1 MSGLG
6 AVIMLGAGGNTPQE
20 QLVRDAQRANTRDLL
35 DLLRAQKVERIVLA
49 APQTDWLSDDRDL
62 IRADDLPN
70 APFHFGQRLA
80 ALIDAYR
87 YDPALYFGGGSTP
100 LLDSTLMETIVG
112 IVQQAAAPGSS
123 NLPDRL
129 ALTNNLY
136 SSDWIGFTR
145 TAHALPILADQRR
158 DNSIAWALRENGGY
172 ERRPLS
178 TLRPATGFD
187 IDTPTDL
194 ALLAQHPHILPNL
207 RAALNDVRLSSI
219 PIEAVLNLLRQDGK
233 TVALIGRVSPAAWS
247 ALNRVCR
254 VWTRVFAEERGMV
267 ASEREARGE
276 VRSMLLPLLETLG
289 IEGFFARLA
298 EMADAVLFD
307 TRVLFAARGIAPSA
321 ADRYASDLLWHWAI
335 EDEWLRAFTFAAA
348 TAPIPVVLGGHSLVS
363 GGLHAIAEILQRG

>member
-1 MSGLG
+1 MTGLG
-6 AVIMLGAGGNTPQE
+6 AVIMLGAGGSTPQE
-20 QLVRDAQRANTRDLL
+20 QLVRDAQRANVRDLL
-35 DLLRAQKVERIVLA
+35 HLLRANRVEQIVLA

-80 ALIDAYR
+80 ALISAYR

-112 IVQQAAAPGSS
+112 IVTQAASGSS

-129 ALTNNLY
+129 ALTNNLH
-136 SSDWIGFTR
+136 SSDWIGFTQVAR
-145 TAHALPILADQRR
+145 ALPIVADQRR

-172 ERRPLS
+172 EVRALS
-178 TLRPATGFD
+178 ALRPATGFD

-194 ALLAQHPHILPNL
+194 ALLAQHPDIMPNL
-207 RAALNDVRLSSI
+207 RAVLDDVRLTSI
-219 PIEAVLNLLRQDGK
+219 PIEAVLDVLRQNGK
-233 TVALIGRVSPAAWS
+233 TVALIGRVSPMAWS
-247 ALNRVCR
+247 ALNRVCQ
-254 VWTRVFAEERGMV
+254 VWTRVIAEERGMV

-276 VRSMLLPLLETLG
+276 VRSLLLPMLEGLG
-289 IEGFFARLA
+289 MEGFFAQLA
-298 EMADAVLFD
+298 ELADAVLFD
-307 TRVLFAARGIAPSA
+307 TRVLFAARGMTPSA

-363 GGLHAIAEILQRG
+363 GGLHALVEILQRT

>member
-1 MSGLG
+1 MTGLG
-6 AVIMLGAGGNTPQE
+6 AVIMLGAGGSTPQE
-20 QLVRDAQRANTRDLL
+20 QLVRDAQRANVRDLL
-35 DLLRAQKVERIVLA
+35 HLLRTNSVERIVLA

-80 ALIDAYR
+80 ALISAYR

-100 LLDSTLMETIVG
+100 LLDSALMETVVG
-112 IVQQAAAPGSS
+112 IVTQAATPGSS

-129 ALTNNLY
+129 ALTNNLH

-145 TAHALPILADQRR
+145 AAHALPILADQRR
-158 DNSIAWALRENGGY
+158 DNSIAWALRESGGY
-172 ERRPLS
+172 EVRALS

-194 ALLAQHPHILPNL
+194 ALLAQHPDILPNL
-207 RAALNDVRLSSI
+207 RAALDDVRLTSI
-219 PIEAVLNLLRQDGK
+219 PIEAVLNVLRQTGK
-233 TVALIGRVSPAAWS
+233 TVALIGRVSPSAWS
-247 ALNRVCR
+247 ALNRVCQ
-254 VWTRVFAEERGMV
+254 VWTRVIAEERGMV

-276 VRSMLLPLLETLG
+276 VRSMLLPMLETLG
-289 IEGFFARLA
+289 MEGFFAHLA

-307 TRVLFAARGIAPSA
+307 TRVLFAARGMAPSA

-363 GGLHAIAEILQRG
+363 GGLHALAEILQRT

>member
-1 MSGLG
+1 MTGLG
-6 AVIMLGAGGNTPQE
+6 AVIMLGAGGSTPQE
-20 QLVRDAQRANTRDLL
+20 QLVRDAQRANVRDLL
-35 DLLRAQKVERIVLA
+35 HLLRANRVEQIVLA

-80 ALIDAYR
+80 ALISAYR

-112 IVQQAAAPGSS
+112 IVTQAASGSS

-129 ALTNNLY
+129 ALTNNLH
-136 SSDWIGFTR
+136 SSDWIGFTQVAR
-145 TAHALPILADQRR
+145 ALPIVADQRR

-172 ERRPLS
+172 EVRALS
-178 TLRPATGFD
+178 ALRPATGFD

-194 ALLAQHPHILPNL
+194 ALLAQHPDIMPNL
-207 RAALNDVRLSSI
+207 RAVLDDVRLTSI
-219 PIEAVLNLLRQDGK
+219 PIEAVLDVLRQNGK
-233 TVALIGRVSPAAWS
+233 TVALIGRVSPMAWS
-247 ALNRVCR
+247 ALNRVCQ
-254 VWTRVFAEERGMV
+254 VWTRVIAEERGMV

-276 VRSMLLPLLETLG
+276 VRSLLLPMLEGLG
-289 IEGFFARLA
+289 MEGFFAQLA
-298 EMADAVLFD
+298 ELADAVLFD
-307 TRVLFAARGIAPSA
+307 TRVLFAARGMTPSA

-363 GGLHAIAEILQRG
+363 GGLHALAEILQRT

>member
-1 MSGLG
+1 
-6 AVIMLGAGGNTPQE
+6 MLGASGSTPQE
-20 QLVRDAQRANTRDLL
+20 QLVRDAQRANVRDLL
-35 DLLRAQKVERIVLA
+35 HLLRANRVEQIVLA

-80 ALIDAYR
+80 ALISAYR

-100 LLDSTLMETIVG
+100 LLDSTLMETVVG
-112 IVQQAAAPGSS
+112 IVTQAASGSS

-129 ALTNNLY
+129 ALTNNLH
-136 SSDWIGFTR
+136 SSDWIGFTQAAR
-145 TAHALPILADQRR
+145 ALPIVADQRR

-172 ERRPLS
+172 EVRALS
-178 TLRPATGFD
+178 ALRPATSFD

-194 ALLAQHPHILPNL
+194 ALLAQHPDILPNL
-207 RAALNDVRLSSI
+207 RAVLDDVRLTSI
-219 PIEAVLNLLRQDGK
+219 PIEAVLSVLRQNGK
-233 TVALIGRVSPAAWS
+233 TVALIGRVSPMAWS
-247 ALNRVCR
+247 ALNRVCQ
-254 VWTRVFAEERGMV
+254 VWTRVIAEERGMV

-276 VRSMLLPLLETLG
+276 VRSLLLPMLESLG
-289 IEGFFARLA
+289 MEGFFAQLA
-298 EMADAVLFD
+298 ELADAVLFD
-307 TRVLFAARGIAPSA
+307 TRVLFAARGMAPSA

-363 GGLHAIAEILQRG
+363 GGLHALAEILQRT